1 MRSVYSLSAVAEV
14 NHKISLLAQGSE
26 KLGVES
32 DALEV
37 EDRVLRGGQLGC
49 SWQYHTER
57 QDVINT
63 FRAFHID

>member
-1 MRSVYSLSAVAEV
+1 MRSMYSLSTIAEV
-14 NHKISLLAQGSE
+14 NYKISLPMQGSE

-37 EDRVLRGGQLGC
+37 EDQVLRGGQLGC
-49 SWQYHTER
+49 FWQYRTER
-57 QDVINT
+57 QDAVNT